1 MKVLIAAASKHGAT
15 SDIARHI
22 GATLT
27 TAGFDVDV
35 RSPRDVESVTPFD
48 AVIIGSAVYAGRW
61 LQEARR
67 LIDRDST
74 ALKTKRVWL
83 FSSGPL
89 GDPLMPEDPPE
100 GLALLGGATHAIQ
113 HRVFAGKADRST
125 LGFGERAIFALVKAP
140 EGDFRPWEAV
150 GEWASEIARTLD
162 ASRLEAAIPLPA
174 ST

>member
-100 GLALLGGATHAIQ
+100 GLALLGGATHAIR
-113 HRVFAGKADRST
+113 HRVFARQSRWI
-125 LGFGERAIFALVKAP
+125 E
-140 EGDFRPWEAV
+140 
-150 GEWASEIARTLD
+150 
-162 ASRLEAAIPLPA
+162 ASRIGEPLFFLVVRGSRKIA
-174 ST
+174 SGHGKQ